1 MGDSID
7 VSAVFLIHHD
17 KRRLLGI
24 QQILFHVLVTV
35 LAIVL
40 AFSLPAIAQYVLYQ
54 WWPRVVEDANLLV
67 ATEVG
72 LAVTLALLFN
82 IAHVAWEDRQKV
94 RAADLAALVYARHKR
109 HWLDRWRER
118 RLVRQLPA
126 TRDAYILT
134 LTGFDTFARD
144 DSLLCNILKA
154 AYEIR
159 VMLLNP
165 FARSAEQ
172 RVDALRREV
181 TLESFSGEV
190 HASIAFLESL
200 RTQGKKVTLRF
211 YEQEPFWKVA
221 VLDDHVWIQ
230 YCHSG
235 VEIKHEPEYVFA
247 RNRDYPRQGLFVP
260 FYMYFL
266 DRWEDARNPEYD
278 FATRE
283 LVYRDPLGSEL
294 RRAGFGGVS
303 GREHRLPSVASAPR
317 EPAAGIRAGADFL

>member
-1 MGDSID
+1 MT
-7 VSAVFLIHHD
+7 AVFPIQHD

-24 QQILFHVLVTV
+24 QQLLLHILITV

-40 AFSLPAIAQYVLYQ
+40 AFSLPVVAQYVLYQ
-54 WWPRVVEDANLLV
+54 WWPRVVEDASLLV

-72 LAVTLALLFN
+72 LAVALVLLFN
-82 IAHVAWEDRQKV
+82 LAHVAWEDRQKV
-94 RAADLAALVYARHKR
+94 RAADLAALVYARHKSN
-109 HWLDRWRER
+109 WLARWRER
-118 RLVRQLPA
+118 RLIGRLPA
-126 TRDAYILT
+126 ARDAFILT

-144 DSLLCNILKA
+144 NCLHRDMIKA

-165 FARSAEQ
+165 GARSAEQ
-172 RVDALRREV
+172 RVDTLRQEV
-181 TLESFSGEV
+181 TLASFSEEV
-190 HASIAFLESL
+190 AASIAFLESL

-211 YEQEPFWKVA
+211 YEQAPFWKVA

-235 VEIKHEPEYVFA
+235 VEVKHEPEYVFA
-247 RNRDYPRQGLFVP
+247 LNRDNPRQGFFVP

-266 DRWEDARNPEYD
+266 DRWEDTRNPEYD

-283 LVYRDPLGSEL
+283 LVYRN
-294 RRAGFGGVS
+294 RAGGEEKRVS
-303 GREHRLPSVASAPR
+303 FAGASTGEHRFLPTTPAPG
-317 EPAAGIRAGADFL
+317 EPPRHNGLTRPHAEAR